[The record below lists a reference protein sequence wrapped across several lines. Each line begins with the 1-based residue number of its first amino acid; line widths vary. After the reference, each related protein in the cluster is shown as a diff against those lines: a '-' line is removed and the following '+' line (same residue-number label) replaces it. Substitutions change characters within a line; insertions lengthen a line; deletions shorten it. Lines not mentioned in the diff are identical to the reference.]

1 MNWNQIP
8 RIPQRDG
15 YGQGLLDLC
24 AARPDVVVLDADVA
38 ASTRTNWVRDR
49 FPDHFYNLGISEQDL
64 VGTAA
69 GLALGGQIPYV
80 STYGV
85 FLSGRAFDQIRTT
98 VCYNNLKV
106 RFGGAH
112 AGISVGPDG
121 ATHQALEDLAL
132 ARVLPH
138 MTVIA
143 PCDSAQTRKAVLAAV
158 DWPGPVYFRFGREA
172 VPVITDE
179 TTPFTIGKA
188 RLVQRGRDCAVLAL
202 VLLTGCEFSLERLAH
217 GGALPPPPEDYT
229 GLQDG
234 FRYTKTTL
242 TGQERYLYDQLLAGL
257 QNQEETI
264 GDLYP
269 DTEMIQTAIDAI
281 DRDYPELFWFSGTGQ
296 IETTLLAGKPLEA
309 AYTPVYTM
317 DQAQRQATQ
326 AQIDQWAADCFATI
340 PQGASDYDKALGVFT
355 YIIQHADYQVVD
367 NNSIVNI
374 MVGGA
379 GLCGCYAKTTQY
391 LLGLLG
397 VDTAYITGQAQGES
411 HAWNLAWLDGTPCWI
426 DTTWGDPVFT
436 GGDDSQGPAYEYF
449 GLTTDD
455 LLRTH
460 TIDDKVPVPDCT
472 SNSNNYFFRNGLY
485 FSAYDPDALTALFQR
500 ALAAGQRQVSVRYA
514 DAAYPAACAALFDQ
528 GQLNT
533 LLGRAR
539 EALDSPVSLAG
550 SLWYTRNETMGT
562 LSFLLPLSSSPGAA
576 PEGSAP

>member
-1 MNWNQIP
+1 MRRALP
-8 RIPQRDG
+8 P
-15 YGQGLLDLC
+15 L
-24 AARPDVVVLDADVA
+24 
-38 ASTRTNWVRDR
+38 
-49 FPDHFYNLGISEQDL
+49 
-64 VGTAA
+64 
-69 GLALGGQIPYV
+69 LALV
-80 STYGV
+80 
-85 FLSGRAFDQIRTT
+85 
-98 VCYNNLKV
+98 
-106 RFGGAH
+106 
-112 AGISVGPDG
+112 
-121 ATHQALEDLAL
+121 LAL
-132 ARVLPH
+132 A
-138 MTVIA
+138 
-143 PCDSAQTRKAVLAAV
+143 
-158 DWPGPVYFRFGREA
+158 
-172 VPVITDE
+172 
-179 TTPFTIGKA
+179 
-188 RLVQRGRDCAVLAL
+188 
-202 VLLTGCEFSLERLAH
+202 LLTGCEFSLERLAH

-411 HAWNLAWLDGTPCWI
+411 HAWNLTWLDGTPCWI

-562 LSFLLPLSSSPGAA
+562 LSFLLPLSSSPGAT

>member
-1 MNWNQIP
+1 MRRALP
-8 RIPQRDG
+8 P
-15 YGQGLLDLC
+15 L
-24 AARPDVVVLDADVA
+24 
-38 ASTRTNWVRDR
+38 
-49 FPDHFYNLGISEQDL
+49 
-64 VGTAA
+64 
-69 GLALGGQIPYV
+69 LAL
-80 STYGV
+80 
-85 FLSGRAFDQIRTT
+85 
-98 VCYNNLKV
+98 
-106 RFGGAH
+106 
-112 AGISVGPDG
+112 
-121 ATHQALEDLAL
+121 
-132 ARVLPH
+132 
-138 MTVIA
+138 
-143 PCDSAQTRKAVLAAV
+143 
-158 DWPGPVYFRFGREA
+158 
-172 VPVITDE
+172 
-179 TTPFTIGKA
+179 
-188 RLVQRGRDCAVLAL
+188 VLAL

-576 PEGSAP
+576 DDDVRLDAVLVHGRLGLQADDALVEQHLVEHRPQHIAVALLAGGGLHRLRDGAAQGASGARVLGQDLPPHGGGLRGGGGHRSAVGPHDLPAEGLLLIAMYTWQSRPR

>member
-1 MNWNQIP
+1 M
-8 RIPQRDG
+8 
-15 YGQGLLDLC
+15 
-24 AARPDVVVLDADVA
+24 
-38 ASTRTNWVRDR
+38 
-49 FPDHFYNLGISEQDL
+49 
-64 VGTAA
+64 
-69 GLALGGQIPYV
+69 
-80 STYGV
+80 
-85 FLSGRAFDQIRTT
+85 
-98 VCYNNLKV
+98 
-106 RFGGAH
+106 
-112 AGISVGPDG
+112 
-121 ATHQALEDLAL
+121 LAL
-132 ARVLPH
+132 A
-138 MTVIA
+138 
-143 PCDSAQTRKAVLAAV
+143 
-158 DWPGPVYFRFGREA
+158 
-172 VPVITDE
+172 
-179 TTPFTIGKA
+179 
-188 RLVQRGRDCAVLAL
+188 
-202 VLLTGCEFSLERLAH
+202 LLTGCEFSLERLAH

>member
-1 MNWNQIP
+1 MRRALP
-8 RIPQRDG
+8 P
-15 YGQGLLDLC
+15 L
-24 AARPDVVVLDADVA
+24 
-38 ASTRTNWVRDR
+38 
-49 FPDHFYNLGISEQDL
+49 
-64 VGTAA
+64 
-69 GLALGGQIPYV
+69 LAL
-80 STYGV
+80 
-85 FLSGRAFDQIRTT
+85 
-98 VCYNNLKV
+98 
-106 RFGGAH
+106 
-112 AGISVGPDG
+112 
-121 ATHQALEDLAL
+121 
-132 ARVLPH
+132 
-138 MTVIA
+138 
-143 PCDSAQTRKAVLAAV
+143 
-158 DWPGPVYFRFGREA
+158 
-172 VPVITDE
+172 
-179 TTPFTIGKA
+179 
-188 RLVQRGRDCAVLAL
+188 VLAL

-472 SNSNNYFFRNGLY
+472 SNSNNYFFRL
-485 FSAYDPDALTALFQR
+485 
-500 ALAAGQRQVSVRYA
+500 
-514 DAAYPAACAALFDQ
+514 
-528 GQLNT
+528 
-533 LLGRAR
+533 
-539 EALDSPVSLAG
+539 SLIHI
-550 SLWYTRNETMGT
+550 SEPTRH
-562 LSFLLPLSSSPGAA
+562 
-576 PEGSAP
+576 

>member
-1 MNWNQIP
+1 MRRALP
-8 RIPQRDG
+8 P
-15 YGQGLLDLC
+15 L
-24 AARPDVVVLDADVA
+24 
-38 ASTRTNWVRDR
+38 
-49 FPDHFYNLGISEQDL
+49 
-64 VGTAA
+64 
-69 GLALGGQIPYV
+69 LALV
-80 STYGV
+80 
-85 FLSGRAFDQIRTT
+85 
-98 VCYNNLKV
+98 
-106 RFGGAH
+106 
-112 AGISVGPDG
+112 
-121 ATHQALEDLAL
+121 LAL
-132 ARVLPH
+132 A
-138 MTVIA
+138 
-143 PCDSAQTRKAVLAAV
+143 
-158 DWPGPVYFRFGREA
+158 
-172 VPVITDE
+172 
-179 TTPFTIGKA
+179 
-188 RLVQRGRDCAVLAL
+188 
-202 VLLTGCEFSLERLAH
+202 LLTGCEFSLERLAH

-514 DAAYPAACAALFDQ
+514 DAAYP
-528 GQLNT
+528 
-533 LLGRAR
+533 
-539 EALDSPVSLAG
+539 SLAG